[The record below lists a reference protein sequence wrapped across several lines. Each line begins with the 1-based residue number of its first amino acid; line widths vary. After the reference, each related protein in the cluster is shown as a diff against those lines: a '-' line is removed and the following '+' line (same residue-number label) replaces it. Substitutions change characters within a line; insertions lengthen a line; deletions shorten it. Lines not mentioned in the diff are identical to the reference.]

1 MTDVLIIGGGA
12 AGMTAALYAL
22 RNGKSVTVFE
32 QETIGGQIA
41 SSPRVENFPT
51 HKRISGLELSEKLY
65 DQITDLGAELELARV
80 KSVIKEE
87 EGKFRLETE
96 DGDVFYGKSV
106 IIAAGV
112 KHKHINLPREE
123 EFTGKGVSYCAVC
136 DGAFYTGEDVALIG
150 DGNTALQY
158 GILLSEYCRKVYVC
172 TWFDKFFGDE
182 ALVKVLRKIPNVE
195 IIPNV
200 SLSALNGDEELSGLT
215 FTRREDNTTFELS
228 VKGCFIAIGQIPDN
242 KAFENL
248 VALDENGYIAADE
261 TGTTKTSGVYAAGD
275 CRAKKVRQ
283 LTTAVG
289 DGANAAMNACSY
301 ITSL

>member
-1 MTDVLIIGGGA
+1 MKDILIIGGGA

-51 HKRISGLELSEKLY
+51 RKRISGLELSEKLY
-65 DQITDLGAELELARV
+65 DQITDLGAEFELARI
-80 KSVIKEE
+80 KSVLKES

-123 EFTGKGVSYCAVC
+123 ELTGKGISYCAVC
-136 DGAFYTGEDVALIG
+136 DGAFFSGEDVALIG

-182 ALVKVLRKIPNVE
+182 ALVKVLRKLPNVE
-195 IIPNV
+195 IIPDVCLTGFKGEN
-200 SLSALNGDEELSGLT
+200 ELSGLI
-215 FTRREDNTTFELS
+215 FSGRVNKKESELN

-242 KAFENL
+242 RQYENL
-248 VALDENGYIAADE
+248 VSLDKEGYIEADE
-261 TGTTKTSGVYAAGD
+261 TCATKTPGIYAAGD
-275 CRAKKVRQ
+275 CRTKKIRQ

-301 ITSL
+301 IASL

>member
-80 KSVIKEE
+80 KSVTKED

-96 DGDVFYGKSV
+96 DNDVFYGKSV

-112 KHKHINLPREE
+112 KHKHMNLPREE
-123 EFTGKGVSYCAVC
+123 EFTGKGISYCAVC
-136 DGAFYTGEDVALIG
+136 DGAFYSGEEVALIG

-158 GILLSEYCRKVYVC
+158 GILLSEYCKKVYVC

-182 ALVKVLRKIPNVE
+182 ALVKVLRKLPNVE

-200 SLSALNGDEELSGLT
+200 SLSAFNGEEELSGLT
-215 FTRREDNTTFELS
+215 FTRREDKTAFDLP

-248 VALDENGYIAADE
+248 VSLDENGYIIADE
-261 TGTTKTSGVYAAGD
+261 TGATKTSGVYAAGD

-289 DGANAAMNACSY
+289 DGANCAMNACSY

>member
-1 MTDVLIIGGGA
+1 
-12 AGMTAALYAL
+12 MTAALYAL

-172 TWFDKFFGDE
+172 TWFDKFFGDD

-261 TGTTKTSGVYAAGD
+261 AGTTKTSGVYAAGD

-301 ITSL
+301 IAAL

>member
-200 SLSALNGDEELSGLT
+200 SLSALNGEEELSSLT

-301 ITSL
+301 IAAL

>member
-123 EFTGKGVSYCAVC
+123 EFTGKGISYCAVC

-182 ALVKVLRKIPNVE
+182 ALVKVLRKLPNVE

-200 SLSALNGDEELSGLT
+200 SLSALNGEEELSSLT
-215 FTRREDNTTFELS
+215 FTRREENTTFDLS

-261 TGTTKTSGVYAAGD
+261 TGTTKTSGVFAAGD
-275 CRAKKVRQ
+275 CRTKKIRQ

-301 ITSL
+301 ITTL

>member
-1 MTDVLIIGGGA
+1 
-12 AGMTAALYAL
+12 MTAALYAL

-96 DGDVFYGKSV
+96 DGDVFYGKSL

>member
-96 DGDVFYGKSV
+96 DGDVFYAKSV

>member
-1 MTDVLIIGGGA
+1 
-12 AGMTAALYAL
+12 MTAALYAL

-301 ITSL
+301 IAAL

>member
-1 MTDVLIIGGGA
+1 
-12 AGMTAALYAL
+12 MTAALYAL

-248 VALDENGYIAADE
+248 VALDENGYIASDE

>member
-22 RNGKSVTVFE
+22 RNGKSVTLFE

-80 KSVIKEE
+80 KSVTKED

-96 DGDVFYGKSV
+96 DNDVFYGKSV

-112 KHKHINLPREE
+112 KHKHMNLPREE
-123 EFTGKGVSYCAVC
+123 EFTGKGISYCAVC
-136 DGAFYTGEDVALIG
+136 DGAFYSGEEVALIG

-158 GILLSEYCRKVYVC
+158 GILLSEYCKKVYVC

-182 ALVKVLRKIPNVE
+182 ALVKVLRKLPNVE

-200 SLSALNGDEELSGLT
+200 SLSAFNGKDELESLT
-215 FTRREDNTTFELS
+215 FTRREEKTSFTLP
-228 VKGCFIAIGQIPDN
+228 VKGCFVAIGQIPDN

-248 VALDENGYIAADE
+248 VSLDENGYIIADE
-261 TGTTKTSGVYAAGD
+261 TGATKTSGVYAAGD

-301 ITSL
+301 IAAL

>member
-1 MTDVLIIGGGA
+1 
-12 AGMTAALYAL
+12 MTAALYAL

-112 KHKHINLPREE
+112 KHKHINLPRED

-172 TWFDKFFGDE
+172 TWFDKFFGDD

-248 VALDENGYIAADE
+248 IALDENGYIAADE